1 MKADVEFILAE
12 FQKHANMKNVEGQA
26 RYGIRPGTNLGISQ
40 PVLRSLAKKIG
51 KDHKLAIEL
60 WKTNIHEARHL
71 ASMIADP
78 IALTEQLMERWVKDF
93 NSWDIVDGC
102 CSNLF
107 RKTPYAFDKAEQWCK
122 REEEFVKRAG
132 FSMIAYLAVHDKKA
146 ADSRYEEFFPYIY
159 KYSVDSRNMVKKAV
173 NWAIRQIGKRN
184 ERLCKKTI
192 ALAKKIQ
199 QRDDSS
205 SRWIAADALREL
217 EKYLTEGKIKS
228 VGVK

>member
-12 FQKHANMKNVEGQA
+12 LQKHANMKNVEGQA

-51 KDHKLAIEL
+51 KDHKLALEL

-78 IALTEQLMERWVKDF
+78 GAVTEQLMERWVKDF

-173 NWAIRQIGKRN
+173 NWALRQIGKRN

-228 VGVK
+228 IGVK